1 MKNNKLHSIEKLL
14 KIMDELREKCPWDKE
29 QTMDSL
35 KILTI
40 EESYELIEAINE
52 ENFEEIKNE
61 LGDLLLHII
70 FYSKIASEKSKFD
83 FSDVIKSISDK
94 LINRHPHVF
103 QNKNKI
109 SRNEVEKNWEK
120 IKLNEGRNSI
130 LSGVP
135 KTLPSLIKSIR
146 IQKKASNSGF
156 TFNSTYESKAK
167 VYEEL
172 EELNEEIK
180 LNNLE
185 KIESEYGDFLFSI
198 INYGNSLGLNPDN
211 ALEKANKKFINR
223 FKKMEINLKKDNLI
237 IDQISK
243 KILLKYWQKSK

>member
-1 MKNNKLHSIEKLL
+1 M
-14 KIMDELREKCPWDKE
+14 
-29 QTMDSL
+29 
-35 KILTI
+35 
-40 EESYELIEAINE
+40 
-52 ENFEEIKNE
+52 F
-61 LGDLLLHII
+61 
-70 FYSKIASEKSKFD
+70 F
-83 FSDVIKSISDK
+83 
-94 LINRHPHVF
+94 
-103 QNKNKI
+103 
-109 SRNEVEKNWEK
+109 K
-120 IKLNEGRNSI
+120 IKIKFL
-130 LSGVP
+130 
-135 KTLPSLIKSIR
+135 LIKSIR

>member
-135 KTLPSLIKSIR
+135 QTLPSLIKSIR

-237 IDQISK
+237 IDQSQK
-243 KILLKYWQKSK
+243 KYY

>member
-156 TFNSTYESKAK
+156 TFNSTFESKAK

-172 EELNEEIK
+172 NELNEEIK

-198 INYGNSLGLNPDN
+198 INYGNSLGLNPEN

>member
-14 KIMDELREKCPWDKE
+14 KLMDELREKCPWDKE